1 MAKKKRMGK
10 TSYTSKGERKSS
22 RGCRSLTPAQR
33 LLNQTNAW
41 LKGKRVML
49 VINAAGHKVFSLPEI
64 PNCVGTF
71 LFKYSKCRLDI
82 IIPYP
87 YFRHS
92 YPFFL
97 A

>member
-33 LLNQTNAW
+33 LLNQTDAW

-49 VINAAGHKVFSLPEI
+49 VINAAGQKAEAQTVWGLP
-64 PNCVGTF
+64 PMLRKKGTNAE
-71 LFKYSKCRLDI
+71 SKGKE
-82 IIPYP
+82 
-87 YFRHS
+87 
-92 YPFFL
+92 
-97 A
+97 